1 MSSGASSRALQ
12 RLGGAAML
20 LPWLCTLGFA
30 TAGEAGPPDGLR
42 YDGVWYPF
50 HPEALAQPP
59 PFASPL
65 ASIPESPGLE
75 VLTVTLDGRWF
86 LVPVTVENGEPLH
99 DGQGQSWGKG
109 KQTDVDALDFPTLAR
124 TGLHAEAE
132 LDSTARIT
140 GLPVA
145 DITRRARPGAFSN
158 AGFLAADEDL
168 LSALR
173 GDNEFVRRL
182 GLTHP
187 QCAAPLFHA
196 FNAILHVKRYRVL
209 ANEGGFLYNGR
220 RVSLSCARTRGWQES
235 IFADEILGSWNIE
248 IRRDLDPQERAYLAG
263 RYPGLAPSQ
272 MAELESK
279 LSRIGTGEMVPYYIM
294 RYGFYEGHTSYRAD
308 PLAIAFIF
316 GLRTLA
322 EIDAAFAGDLHGVLT
337 RHFDAEVDVGR

>member
-1 MSSGASSRALQ
+1 V
-12 RLGGAAML
+12 L
-20 LPWLCTLGFA
+20 LPLLCALGFA
-30 TAGEAGPPDGLR
+30 AAGEAAPPNGLR
-42 YDGVWYPF
+42 HDGVWYPF
-50 HPEALAQPP
+50 HPEALPQPP

-65 ASIPESPGLE
+65 TSNPESSRLE

-99 DGQGQSWGKG
+99 YGQGQSWGKG

-145 DITRRARPGAFSN
+145 DITRRARPGALSN

-187 QCAAPLFHA
+187 ECAVPLFHA
-196 FNAILHVKRYRVL
+196 FNTILHVKSY
-209 ANEGGFLYNGR
+209 AIPGNGGGFLYNGR
-220 RVSLSCARTRGWQES
+220 RVALSCAKTRGWQES
-235 IFADEILGSWNIE
+235 IFADEILGSWDIE

-263 RYPGLAPSQ
+263 RYPGLSPSQ
-272 MAELESK
+272 MSELEAK
-279 LSRIGTGEMVPYYIM
+279 LSRIRTGEMVPYYIM

-308 PLAIAFIF
+308 PLAIAFVF

-322 EIDAAFAGDLHGVLT
+322 EIDAAGDGDLHGALT
-337 RHFDAEVDVGR
+337 RHFDAEIGAGR